1 MTFGFTLVF
10 AAAAAQPSCG
20 YDAKTLLAL
29 PFEQFDQDLT
39 GGWRALENA
48 GCRVAAAEVLRRYRN
63 EHQPLTNG
71 QRSLLLWHE
80 GQVLA
85 FSGNYRRAIP
95 LLLAGVPIEDDGEF
109 TEYALGTVA
118 FMRRDKAGLLVARA
132 RLAAVPKP
140 ADWTD
145 TLMVRVNGKSMS
157 VTVSWPPNL
166 NVLDG
171 LIMCFDRP
179 YSIAYFCRPLKLKA
193 STSLPPVAGGSNTRH
208 LEMK

>member
-1 MTFGFTLVF
+1 MAFEFTLIL
-10 AAAAAQPSCG
+10 AAAAAQSSCS
-20 YDAKTLLAL
+20 YDAARLLAL

-39 GGWRALENA
+39 GGWRALKNS
-48 GCRVAAAEVLRRYRN
+48 GCPGAAAEVLRRYRN

-85 FSGNYRRAIP
+85 LTGNYARAIP
-95 LLLAGVPIEDDGEF
+95 LLLAGVPIEDKGDF

-118 FMRRDKAGLLVARA
+118 FMRRDRAGLLVARA

-140 ADWTD
+140 AAWID
-145 TLMVRVNGKSMS
+145 TQTVMINGKPMS
-157 VTVSWPPNL
+157 ATVPWPPNL

-179 YSIAYFCRPLKLKA
+179 YSVAYFCRPLKLKA
-193 STSLPPVAGGSNTRH
+193 GAAPKR
-208 LEMK
+208 